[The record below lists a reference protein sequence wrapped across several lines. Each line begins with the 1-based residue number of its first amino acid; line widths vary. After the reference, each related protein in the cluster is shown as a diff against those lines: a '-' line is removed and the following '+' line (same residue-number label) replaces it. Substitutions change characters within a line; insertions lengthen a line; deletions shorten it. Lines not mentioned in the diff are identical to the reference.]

1 MVIKGGGVC
10 EMNRLNQYQLY
21 QQLNNKKLSSEN
33 RLTTK
38 VLYIKNIKVGI
49 SYAFC
54 DFVSKYI
61 ANY

>member
-38 VLYIKNIKVGI
+38 VLYRKNIKEGI
-49 SYAFC
+49 SYVFC
-54 DFVSKYI
+54 EFVSKYF